1 MSQFKYTLPSG
12 AKFLVEA
19 PANTTQVEADFIF
32 YNQVA
37 AGALVEFE
45 VGQSVSGTTT
55 ALTKFELSRLDRG
68 TAGLDDVVIL
78 AIVNG
83 LPTVANIPSLVN
95 VPLTNPIT
103 QASIAEINST
113 GFTAPAIGSLTS
125 DQTLALMAQVAST
138 VGQAAD
144 VITNE
149 TGVGSYG
156 LDCQQLEMAGYVK
169 PGTWQQF
176 IQTGRSTLI
185 DVLNAPGIW
194 TGRGGINSAAEF
206 LANSEAQN
214 TAQATLMANGYK
226 SLQAAG
232 VITTP
237 SAQSL
242 SAVVGQVF
250 TGTNPRLTS
259 ATTALTN
266 GVNNQVASLV
276 TNASKYGTQLTAQW
290 AKDLPALT
298 DLTSNLT
305 SIKGLSASL
314 SAVPGIPSLGTLTS
328 GITPN
333 LTSVKTAMD
342 TLAKGSQFAATAS
355 STLTGG
361 LDRLSSLNVGSLT
374 ANLPSASALAG
385 QLQGRAL
392 AAAGQL
398 QGQITGQ
405 ARALAGQVQG
415 QAQALI
421 GQAQAQANALLVQ
434 AQGQFD
440 LLRSQGDKLI
450 ASVERAAG
458 FANTVNRASIDVA
471 TTKIFG
477 SAKIPTPNFGPI
489 VAESKSLLAA
499 VDIKQAQGILKNL
512 QGQGT
517 ALLNLAQGQ
526 ATALAGQAQGQVTA
540 LAGQARTVAT
550 TVIPRIV

>member
-1 MSQFKYTLPSG
+1 MD
-12 AKFLVEA
+12 A
-19 PANTTQVEADFIF
+19 PANTTQNQADFIF

-45 VGQSVSGTTT
+45 VGQSVSEVGTIR
-55 ALTKFELSRLDRG
+55 AKFELSRLDRG
-68 TAGLDDVVIL
+68 TAGVDDTVIL
-78 AIVNG
+78 SIING
-83 LPTVANIPSLVN
+83 LPTVADLPSLIN

-103 QASIAEINST
+103 QASIAQITST

-138 VGQAAD
+138 VDQVAN

-176 IQTGRSTLI
+176 LQNSSSNLV

-194 TGRGGINSAAEF
+194 TGLDGINNAAEF

-214 TAQATLMANGYK
+214 TAQATLMVNGYT

-237 SAQSL
+237 GAQSV

-250 TGTNPRLTS
+250 TGTNQLLTS
-259 ATTALTN
+259 ATTVLTN
-266 GVNNQVASLV
+266 SVNNQVASLV

-290 AKDLPALT
+290 AQGLPALT
-298 DLTSNLT
+298 GLTSNLT

-333 LTSVKTAMD
+333 FASVKTAMD

-355 STLTGG
+355 STLTSG
-361 LDRLSSLNVGSLT
+361 LDRLSNLNVGSLT

-421 GQAQAQANALLVQ
+421 GQAQTQADALLAQ

-440 LLRSQGDKLI
+440 LLRSQGDKLV

>member
-1 MSQFKYTLPSG
+1 M
-12 AKFLVEA
+12 EA
-19 PANTTQVEADFIF
+19 PVNTTQSEADFIF

-45 VGQSVSGTTT
+45 VGQSVSEVATV
-55 ALTKFELSRLDRG
+55 ATKFELSRLDRG
-68 TAGLDDVVIL
+68 TAGVDDVVIL

-83 LPTVANIPSLVN
+83 LPTVTNIPSLVN

-125 DQTLALMAQVAST
+125 SQTLALMAQVAST
-138 VGQAAD
+138 VGQSAN

-176 IQTGRSTLI
+176 IQTGRSTLV

-194 TGRGGINSAAEF
+194 TGLGGINTVAEF
-206 LANSEAQN
+206 LNSSEAQN
-214 TAQATLMANGYK
+214 TAQATLMVNGYT

-237 SAQSL
+237 AAQSV

-250 TGTNPRLTS
+250 TGTDQLLTS
-259 ATTALTN
+259 VTTSLTN

-276 TNASKYGTQLTAQW
+276 TNSSKYGTQLTAQW

-314 SAVPGIPSLGTLTS
+314 STVPGIPSLGTLTS

-361 LDRLSSLNVGSLT
+361 LDRLSNLNVGSLT

-392 AAAGQL
+392 SAAGQL

-405 ARALAGQVQG
+405 A
-415 QAQALI
+415 QALI
-421 GQAQAQANALLVQ
+421 GQ

-440 LLRSQGDKLI
+440 LLRAQGDKL
-450 ASVERAAG
+450 VAAVQQAPG
-458 FANTVNRASIDVA
+458 FANTVDRASIDVA

-477 SAKIPTPNFGPI
+477 SAKIPTPSFGPI

-499 VDIKQAQGILKNL
+499 ADISKAQSILRNL

-517 ALLNLAQGQ
+517 ALLNQAQGQ
-526 ATALAGQAQGQVTA
+526 ATALAGQAQGQATA

-550 TVIPRIV
+550 TVTTRIV

>member
-12 AKFLVEA
+12 SRFLMEA
-19 PANTTQVEADFIF
+19 PVNTTQSEADFIF

-45 VGQSVSGTTT
+45 VGQSVSEVATV
-55 ALTKFELSRLDRG
+55 ATKFELSRLDRG
-68 TAGLDDVVIL
+68 TAGVDDVVIL

-83 LPTVANIPSLVN
+83 LPTVTNIPSLVN

-125 DQTLALMAQVAST
+125 SQTLALMAQVAST
-138 VGQAAD
+138 VGQSAN

-176 IQTGRSTLI
+176 IQTGRSTLV

-194 TGRGGINSAAEF
+194 TGLGGINTVAEF
-206 LANSEAQN
+206 LNSSEAQN
-214 TAQATLMANGYK
+214 TAQATLMVNGYT

-237 SAQSL
+237 AAQSV

-250 TGTNPRLTS
+250 TGTDQLLTS
-259 ATTALTN
+259 VTTSLTN

-276 TNASKYGTQLTAQW
+276 TNSSKYGTQLTAQW

-314 SAVPGIPSLGTLTS
+314 STVPGIPSLGTLTS

-355 STLTGG
+355 STLT
-361 LDRLSSLNVGSLT
+361 R
-374 ANLPSASALAG
+374 
-385 QLQGRAL
+385 
-392 AAAGQL
+392 
-398 QGQITGQ
+398 
-405 ARALAGQVQG
+405 
-415 QAQALI
+415 
-421 GQAQAQANALLVQ
+421 
-434 AQGQFD
+434 
-440 LLRSQGDKLI
+440 
-450 ASVERAAG
+450 
-458 FANTVNRASIDVA
+458 
-471 TTKIFG
+471 
-477 SAKIPTPNFGPI
+477 
-489 VAESKSLLAA
+489 
-499 VDIKQAQGILKNL
+499 
-512 QGQGT
+512 GT
-517 ALLNLAQGQ
+517 
-526 ATALAGQAQGQVTA
+526 
-540 LAGQARTVAT
+540 
-550 TVIPRIV
+550 

>member
-1 MSQFKYTLPSG
+1 MI
-12 AKFLVEA
+12 E
-19 PANTTQVEADFIF
+19 
-32 YNQVA
+32 
-37 AGALVEFE
+37 
-45 VGQSVSGTTT
+45 
-55 ALTKFELSRLDRG
+55 
-68 TAGLDDVVIL
+68 
-78 AIVNG
+78 
-83 LPTVANIPSLVN
+83 
-95 VPLTNPIT
+95 
-103 QASIAEINST
+103 
-113 GFTAPAIGSLTS
+113 
-125 DQTLALMAQVAST
+125 
-138 VGQAAD
+138 
-144 VITNE
+144 
-149 TGVGSYG
+149 
-156 LDCQQLEMAGYVK
+156 
-169 PGTWQQF
+169 
-176 IQTGRSTLI
+176 
-185 DVLNAPGIW
+185 VLNAPGIW
-194 TGRGGINSAAEF
+194 TGLGGINTVAEF
-206 LANSEAQN
+206 LASSEAQN
-214 TAQATLMANGYK
+214 TVQAALMVNGYA

-237 SAQSL
+237 AAQSL

-250 TGTNPRLTS
+250 TGTDQLLTS
-259 ATTALTN
+259 VTTSLTN
-266 GVNNQVASLV
+266 EVNNQVASLV
-276 TNASKYGTQLTAQW
+276 TNASKYGTQLTSQW

-298 DLTSNLT
+298 SLTSNLT

-314 SAVPGIPSLGTLTS
+314 SVVPGIPSLGTLTS

-342 TLAKGSQFAATAS
+342 TLAKGSQFAATAA

-361 LDRLSSLNVGSLT
+361 LDKLSNLNVGSLT

-405 ARALAGQVQG
+405 ARALIGQAEG

-440 LLRSQGDKLI
+440 LLRSQGDKLV

-499 VDIKQAQGILKNL
+499 VDISRAQGILKNL